1 MPLPSSIVPEEMR
14 DDPWLQSHLR
24 QMVED
29 EILGKQN
36 FFRSNLL

>member
-1 MPLPSSIVPEEMR
+1 MPLLSSIVPKEMK
-14 DDPWLQSHLR
+14 DDSWLQSHLR

-29 EILGKQN
+29 EILGKQH